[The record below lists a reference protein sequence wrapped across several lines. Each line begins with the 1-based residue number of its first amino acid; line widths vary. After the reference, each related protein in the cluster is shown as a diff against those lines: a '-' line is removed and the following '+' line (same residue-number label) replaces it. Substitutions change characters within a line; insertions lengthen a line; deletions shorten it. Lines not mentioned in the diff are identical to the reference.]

1 MRCSDKTMLLYAVT
15 DRAWTG
21 KESLYEQVE
30 KAIKGGVTC
39 VQLRE
44 KALDEEMFLKEAKS
58 IRALCHRYGI
68 PFIVNDNVK
77 VAVACRADGIHVG
90 QEDMAA
96 EDVRRLAGEKML
108 LGVSVHSVEEAKEA
122 VARGA
127 DYLGAGAV
135 FSTATN
141 TDVDQMPLEVLQD
154 ICRAVEVPVVA
165 IGGIH
170 LENMMELVGRGAK
183 GVALVSAIFSAQDIE
198 GECRRLRRMAE
209 EMVSVVVS

>member
-1 MRCSDKTMLLYAVT
+1 MQGGRNPCGAGGYGGRRCAPP
-15 DRAWTG
+15 
-21 KESLYEQVE
+21 
-30 KAIKGGVTC
+30 GG
-39 VQLRE
+39 
-44 KALDEEMFLKEAKS
+44 
-58 IRALCHRYGI
+58 G
-68 PFIVNDNVK
+68 
-77 VAVACRADGIHVG
+77 
-90 QEDMAA
+90 EDAFG
-96 EDVRRLAGEKML
+96 R
-108 LGVSVHSVEEAKEA
+108 VHSVEEAKEA

-135 FSTATN
+135 FSTATK